1 MLLIV
6 GSIREGGAHI
16 MCSRGMVNVSRVTV
30 GTYEGGVDSTVGVRI
45 AEQSIAE
52 QNSDECA

>member
-1 MLLIV
+1 MLLTV

-16 MCSRGMVNVSRVTV
+16 MCARGMVNVSRVTV

-45 AEQSIAE
+45 AEQSIA
-52 QNSDECA
+52 